1 MQDGLPPNSL
11 EVRRKGG
18 LLGPGTLAPLLC
30 WGQGGE
36 TVRGRR
42 GVVMEMGCLIGGAF
56 SSLLLGPLWGA
67 VLAQMKGASVTMR
80 SNHSCRRPAPPPGK
94 AAPSKEHSPSHH
106 RDRSPL
112 MSCCPVWTSLQQKR
126 EGEVQAPK
134 SSLPWPRGG
143 RHSNKTSQC
152 PN

>member
-1 MQDGLPPNSL
+1 MQDGLLPNSL
-11 EVRRKGG
+11 EVRREGG

-80 SNHSCRRPAPPPGK
+80 SNHSCWRPAPPQARLRP
-94 AAPSKEHSPSHH
+94 A
-106 RDRSPL
+106 RSTAL
-112 MSCCPVWTSLQQKR
+112 HITGTVL
-126 EGEVQAPK
+126 
-134 SSLPWPRGG
+134 L
-143 RHSNKTSQC
+143 
-152 PN
+152 